1 MWSRVELKDQAK
13 AMLKKHYWKAFLV
26 MLIAT
31 IVGAN
36 SSAPS
41 IDFEYKMDTGFN
53 TDFSMNVGALDW
65 LLPAV
70 AGFAVLAFVIAIF
83 FKLFVSNPIEVGKSR
98 FFINSYDQDEVDA
111 GDVAYAYR
119 TNLMSVVKVM
129 FMRSL
134 YIFLWTLLLIIP
146 GIIKSYAYKFV
157 PYLLA
162 ENPDLDYNE
171 ALSLS
176 QDMTDGHKMDMFVLD
191 LSFIGWYILGSLALG
206 VGVLFVHPYREAT
219 FAALY
224 KRLKKQPLKESYYER
239 EDYDYDE
246 REY

>member
-1 MWSRVELKDQAK
+1 MWSRIELKDQAK

-41 IDFEYKMDTGFN
+41 IDLEYKAGQGLDTN
-53 TDFSMNVGALDW
+53 FSMNMGALDW
-65 LLPAV
+65 LLPTI
-70 AGFAVLAFVIAIF
+70 AGIAVLAFAVAII
-83 FKLFVSNPIEVGKSR
+83 FKLFISNPIEVGKSR
-98 FFINSYDQDEVDA
+98 FFINTYEKEEVDA
-111 GDVAYAYR
+111 GDLSYAYR
-119 TNLMSVVKVM
+119 SNLMSIVKVM
-129 FMRSL
+129 FMRNL
-134 YIFLWTLLLIIP
+134 YVFLWSLLFIIP

-162 ENPDLDYNE
+162 ENPDLDYDE
-171 ALSLS
+171 ALSMS
-176 QDMTDGHKMDMFVLD
+176 QEMTEGHKMDMFVLD
-191 LSFIGWYILGSLALG
+191 LSFIGWYILGSIALG
-206 VGVLFVHPYREAT
+206 IGVLFVHPYREAT

-224 KRLKKQPLKESYYER
+224 KRLKKEPVSDYYYAED
-239 EDYDYDE
+239 DYDD